1 MLRVHKLLH
10 DAPDLMN
17 GLWEFLGEDPIP
29 IEELEASIEQR
40 GIKQKQEAQSLP
52 QKRKRKDKEKER
64 DVNGK
69 ASSSKV
75 RPCCL
80 GRRSGLTSSAEAQ
93 KQTRG
98 PPNAPS
104 RSSLRR
110 KQFL

>member
-40 GIKQKQEAQSLP
+40 GSKQKQEGHSLP
-52 QKRKRKDKEKER
+52 QKRKRKEKER
-64 DVNGK
+64 DGSGK

-75 RPCCL
+75 RS
-80 GRRSGLTSSAEAQ
+80 RR
-93 KQTRG
+93 
-98 PPNAPS
+98 
-104 RSSLRR
+104 
-110 KQFL
+110 